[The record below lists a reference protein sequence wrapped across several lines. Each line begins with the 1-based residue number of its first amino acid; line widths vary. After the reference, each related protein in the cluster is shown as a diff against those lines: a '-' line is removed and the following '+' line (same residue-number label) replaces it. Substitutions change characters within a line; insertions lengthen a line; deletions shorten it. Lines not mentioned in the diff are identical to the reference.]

1 MGTDSVSL
9 VRGEKRRR
17 DIIRFVQKHWA
28 KNGYAPSFQEI
39 AAAVGLSSTNGAREH
54 VQVLLAEGLLT
65 QEPGKYRS
73 LRVVPADQTEAAKRK
88 NARALKK
95 AEQQRV
101 ARKAVRE
108 HVKASA

>member
-54 VQVLLAEGLLT
+54 VQVLLAQGRLT
-65 QEPGKYRS
+65 QDPGKYRS
-73 LRVVPADQTEAAKRK
+73 LRVVPEQDQEKAKRK
-88 NARALKK
+88 NVRVMRAQ
-95 AEQQRV
+95 EQNRI
-101 ARKAVRE
+101 ARKAVRD
-108 HVKASA
+108 HQKASV